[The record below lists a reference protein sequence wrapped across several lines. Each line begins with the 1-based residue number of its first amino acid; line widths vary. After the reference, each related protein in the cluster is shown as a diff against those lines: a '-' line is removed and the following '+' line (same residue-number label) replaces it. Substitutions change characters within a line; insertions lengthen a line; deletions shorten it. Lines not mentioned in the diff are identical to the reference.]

1 MKIQLDMFDRY
12 TESIRNFK
20 WIFAYNVPSHILS
33 TFRIFIYFMRQ
44 SILLFN
50 WFFFQLS
57 YFSLLYCIL
66 FFSIRT
72 LYFLVPYYFISS
84 YIFYGATNE
93 LGNIAR
99 GSGSLT

>member
-1 MKIQLDMFDRY
+1 MFDRY

-20 WIFAYNVPSHILS
+20 WIFAYNVPLS
-33 TFRIFIYFMRQ
+33 YSIHFPGIHLFYATIYFIFQ
-44 SILLFN
+44 LI
-50 WFFFQLS
+50 FFQLS
-57 YFSLLYCIL
+57 YFSLLHCIL